1 MLHDPR
7 LDRRSTAAAIAVPA
21 PPLRARR
28 RRIAWRKPVFITLAV
43 LVALVAAAVG
53 FVALAASRS
62 FELPFV
68 RAQLAG
74 MIETALGPGYD
85 ATVASAVLD
94 ADPVLGLVLKVGTIR
109 VTDTMG
115 ADVLNVGSTLL
126 AIDPVALVTSK
137 AILRSVEIDGVRLSL
152 VRDAGAVRLG
162 NLSTPPAEARL
173 RRPSTATGL
182 DVIAEPIEALDRS
195 LAEVLAFAGSS
206 GFERIG
212 LYDAE
217 IDLWHVGSATPQHFA
232 RAEVRF
238 DVDPAAGRLS
248 ASLAASGYSGRWSVT
263 ADRTVTRAS
272 GASALFL
279 SFSQLT
285 MADLFGPSA
294 SSAIPLFG
302 QATIRVGADGAL
314 TGAHAELR
322 LGAGSF
328 ALGANSVP
336 IGLDGAT
343 IPLDWNVAANRIEIE
358 PARFDFGPSHVV
370 LAGAIGP
377 EAAGTGLAFDLGSV
391 NAVLAPRDSPS
402 PPLPVDELRFRGA
415 IDFDAGMVRID
426 QFSVATPYGSF
437 DAAGTV
443 GLEQPSPS
451 IALAAT
457 FSEMPVWA
465 LKQLWPAGFQDGG
478 RRWLIDNMLEGRI
491 TGGDVMAAIPAGLL
505 ASGAPIPPEM
515 LHVQL
520 LLADATFRTMPGMP
534 DVTRAD
540 GVAVLS
546 GSSLGIDIETGVIVA
561 PSGGVVEL
569 TAAAFAIPETATAVP
584 TARLEATAVGP
595 AAAFGAIADSPPL
608 KALQPFDMPPDALHG
623 TGSARMSA
631 TWPLVEGMTAD
642 EIDWRIV
649 LDLDGLSADRPLE
662 GRTVADGDVVLDITP
677 SVVLVTGQAMVD
689 GVPANVDFA
698 FPLQEDVDGRQ
709 RIRLV
714 LDEAGRERLGFDLEA
729 FLGGTVLAQVTD
741 LAPAEVGQHYEI
753 DLGPARLSV
762 PQLGWTKGAGV
773 PATLTFDIVAVPTGY
788 HIRNLSLAGDG
799 FGLAGEADLDRDYR
813 IIRAAVTDFA
823 LRRNDDVDVVVTR
836 EGTAWRATLNGAS
849 LDVRGLIAEGIE
861 TFDDVAGTGEA
872 GAGDAFALTAT
883 GHFGQLI
890 GFNGEIIQGATI
902 EYQST
907 DGELRR
913 LSIDG
918 TLNGQP
924 VSLVYA
930 RPGIVTGV
938 EGYVGDAGA
947 LLRFMDYYT
956 HIDGGV
962 IRLNGLEYAD
972 GAIRGNVELT
982 DFHIVDEPGLA
993 RLMMPPEGE
1002 TAQPADAV
1010 PFERLAFSY
1019 MQLESRITVDEVVLR
1034 GGQMGAIGAGWF
1046 DFEEGTLNIAGT
1058 YIPAYEVNNLFARI
1072 PVLGLALGGGADEGL
1087 FGITFRVFGEIA
1099 QPEMEVNPL
1108 SAIAPGIFRKIF
1120 QFQ

>member
-7 LDRRSTAAAIAVPA
+7 LDRRPTAIAVPA
-21 PPLRARR
+21 PPFEARRR
-28 RRIAWRKPVFITLAV
+28 RRIAWRKPVLITFAV
-43 LVALVAAAVG
+43 LVVLVAAAVG

-74 MIETALGPGYD
+74 MIEAALGPGYD
-85 ATVASAVLD
+85 ATVGSAVLD
-94 ADPVLGLVLKVGTIR
+94 TDPVLGLVLEVRTIR
-109 VTDTMG
+109 VTDAMG
-115 ADVLNVGSTLL
+115 AEVLDVGSTLL
-126 AIDPVALVTSK
+126 AIDPVAIVTPK
-137 AILRSVEIDGVRLSL
+137 AMLRSVEIDGLWLSL
-152 VRDAGAVRLG
+152 VREAGAVRLG
-162 NLSTPPAEARL
+162 NLSTPAPEARL
-173 RRPSTATGL
+173 RPASTATGL
-182 DVIAEPIEALDRS
+182 DIIAEPIEALDRS

-217 IDLWHVGSATPQHFA
+217 IDLWHVGGATPQHFS

-238 DVDPAAGRLS
+238 DVDPAEGRLS
-248 ASLAASGYSGRWSVT
+248 AALSASGYSGRWSVT
-263 ADRTVTRAS
+263 ADRTVSRSS
-272 GASALFL
+272 GNSTLFL
-279 SFSQLT
+279 AFSQLT
-285 MADLFGPSA
+285 MADLLGPSA
-294 SSAIPLFG
+294 SSAIPFYG
-302 QATIRVGADGAL
+302 QGTIRVGADGAL
-314 TGAHAELR
+314 AGAHAELR
-322 LGAGSF
+322 LGAGAF
-328 ALGANSVP
+328 ALGADSAP
-336 IGLDGAT
+336 IGLEGAT
-343 IPLDWNVAANRIEIE
+343 IPLLWDVANDRIAIE
-358 PARFDFGPSHVV
+358 PSRFDFGPSRVV
-370 LAGAIGP
+370 LAGTIGP
-377 EAAGTGLAFDLGSV
+377 DAGGGLAFDLGSV

-402 PPLPVDELRFRGA
+402 PPLPVDDLRLRGA
-415 IDFDAGMVRID
+415 ADPVAGMIRID
-426 QFSVATPYGSF
+426 QFTIATPYGSF

-478 RRWLIDNMLEGRI
+478 RRWLIDNMQDGRI
-491 TGGDVMAAIPAGLL
+491 TGGDVMVAIPAGML
-505 ASGAPIPPEM
+505 ASGGSIPPEM
-515 LHVQL
+515 LRVQL
-520 LLADATFRTMPGMP
+520 ALADVTFRTMEGVPP
-534 DVTRAD
+534 VTHAD

-546 GSSLGIDIETGVIVA
+546 GSSLGIDIGTGLMVA
-561 PSGGVVEL
+561 PTGGTIEI

-584 TARLEATAVGP
+584 TARLEATAIGP
-595 AAAFGAIADSPPL
+595 VAAFGAIADSPPL
-608 KALQPFDMPPDALHG
+608 NALQPFDMPPDALHG
-623 TGSARMSA
+623 TGAARMSA
-631 TWPLVEGMTAD
+631 TWPLVAGMTAD

-649 LDLDGLSADRPLE
+649 LDLDDLSADRPLQ
-662 GRTVADGDVVLDITP
+662 GRTVANGDVVLDITP
-677 SVVLVTGQAMVD
+677 SVVLVTGQALVD

-741 LAPAEVGQHYEI
+741 LAPAETGQHYEI
-753 DLGPARLSV
+753 DLGPARVSV

-773 PATLTFDIVAVPTGY
+773 PATLTFDIIKVPTGY
-788 HIRNLSLAGDG
+788 HIRNLRLAGDG
-799 FGLAGEADLDRDYR
+799 FGVAGEADRDADYR
-813 IIRAAVTDFA
+813 IMRAAVTDFA

-836 EGTAWRATLNGAS
+836 DGPAWRATLNGAS
-849 LDVRGLIAEGIE
+849 LDVRGLIAEGIA
-861 TFDDVAGTGEA
+861 TFDEVAGTGEA
-872 GAGDAFALTAT
+872 GAADAFALTAT

-890 GFNGEIIQGATI
+890 GFNGETIRDATI
-902 EYQST
+902 EYQSS

-924 VSLVYA
+924 VSIVYA
-930 RPGIVTGV
+930 RPGIVTGI

-972 GAIRGNVELT
+972 GAIRGNVELSN
-982 DFHIVDEPGLA
+982 FHIVAEPGLA

-1019 MQLESRITVDEVVLR
+1019 MQLESRITVDEIVLR

-1072 PVLGLALGGGADEGL
+1072 PVLGLALGGGTDEGL
-1087 FGITFRVFGEIA
+1087 FGVTFRVFGEIA
-1099 QPEMEVNPL
+1099 RPEMEVNPL